1 MRRILTGIKLFKHL
15 SLVCN
20 TGRNPS
26 TTSALARF
34 TLFLV
39 HFFPALSCTYERSA
53 ASEHKSKNAL
63 SRDGGKKSLMHVR
76 IYDVIQKGRVKFKQ
90 YGALFIS
97 AKVLSVFL

>member
-1 MRRILTGIKLFKHL
+1 MSVTQDGILQQLQRWPDL
-15 SLVCN
+15 
-20 TGRNPS
+20 
-26 TTSALARF
+26 
-34 TLFLV
+34 
-39 HFFPALSCTYERSA
+39 HFFGPFFPTLSCTDERSA
-53 ASEHKSKNAL
+53 AFEHKSKNAL